1 MNEDMNTLENKL
13 PQIEAN
19 ETVETH
25 EEKNVQLSMDPSIQ
39 EEEEAKLAQKE
50 NDVKLK
56 AILEGLLFLVGDDGL
71 TVEQASKSMDISTKK
86 AEQLFDALQKDYVD
100 DSRGF
105 EIERYGSRYR
115 FLSKAF
121 VHEAA
126 KKLFSIDKISK
137 LSNAA
142 LETLAIIAYKQPIT
156 RVEIEEI
163 RGVGADVMIRK
174 LEARGLI
181 KEEGRSDAPGRP
193 FLYSVTD
200 EFMDAFKLLSLDEL
214 PDLPEFNK
222 DNNDDLF
229 HS

>member
-1 MNEDMNTLENKL
+1 MNEDMNTTENKL

-19 ETVETH
+19 ETVEAH

-86 AEQLFDALQKDYVD
+86 AEQLFDALQKEYVD

-200 EFMDAFKLLSLDEL
+200 EFMDAFK
-214 PDLPEFNK
+214 
-222 DNNDDLF
+222 
-229 HS
+229 

>member
-1 MNEDMNTLENKL
+1 MNEDMNTTENKL

-19 ETVETH
+19 ETVEAH

-200 EFMDAFKLLSLDEL
+200 EFMDAFKLLSLDAL
-214 PDLPEFNK
+214 PDLP
-222 DNNDDLF
+222 
-229 HS
+229 

>member
-1 MNEDMNTLENKL
+1 M
-13 PQIEAN
+13 
-19 ETVETH
+19 
-25 EEKNVQLSMDPSIQ
+25 
-39 EEEEAKLAQKE
+39 
-50 NDVKLK
+50 
-56 AILEGLLFLVGDDGL
+56 
-71 TVEQASKSMDISTKK
+71 
-86 AEQLFDALQKDYVD
+86 
-100 DSRGF
+100 
-105 EIERYGSRYR
+105 
-115 FLSKAF
+115 
-121 VHEAA
+121 HEAA
-126 KKLFSIDKISK
+126 KKLFSIAKISK

>member
-1 MNEDMNTLENKL
+1 MNEDMNTTENKL

-19 ETVETH
+19 ETMEAH

>member
-1 MNEDMNTLENKL
+1 MNEDMNTIENNL

-19 ETVETH
+19 ETVEAH

-71 TVEQASKSMDISTKK
+71 TVERASKSMDISTKK

>member
-1 MNEDMNTLENKL
+1 MNEDMNTTENKL

-200 EFMDAFKLLSLDEL
+200 EFYENL
-214 PDLPEFNK
+214 
-222 DNNDDLF
+222 NDPF
-229 HS
+229 AMAVNGEHMVYIEVSGC